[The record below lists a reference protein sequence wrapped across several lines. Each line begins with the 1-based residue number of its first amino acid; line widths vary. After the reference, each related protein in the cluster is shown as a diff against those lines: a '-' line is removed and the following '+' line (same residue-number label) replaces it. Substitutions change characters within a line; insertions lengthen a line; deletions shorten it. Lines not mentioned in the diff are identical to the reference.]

1 MSITEKENLSDDERE
16 ALTADPE
23 RQDEAHTKGA
33 YGYLSDSTLAARYS
47 VISGLIEQYDCEQIL
62 DIGCYVGGLRGAI
75 NRNRA
80 YHGIDI
86 SPHAILDARAT
97 YGHYERTEFSVG
109 DIRSETLQLPQ
120 YPCVVWAGIGFG
132 YSNKDSRSFA
142 DLFQKA
148 WSLCNDNG
156 LLIFECIEDYAWV
169 QTHIEATSRLLTA
182 FHVTYSLA
190 SLHNRRAVFVARK
203 VLK

>member
-1 MSITEKENLSDDERE
+1 VSVTEKVQLSDDERE

-33 YGYLSDSTLAARYS
+33 YDYLSDNTLAARYS
-47 VISGLIEQYDCEQIL
+47 VISGLIEQYDCDSVL

-75 NRNRA
+75 NRNRG

-86 SPHAILDARAT
+86 SAHAIKDAVAR
-97 YGHYERTEFSVG
+97 YGDYERTRFSVG
-109 DIRSETLQLPQ
+109 DIRSEAVKLAQ

-132 YSNKDSRSFA
+132 YSDKDSKSFA

-148 WSLCNDNG
+148 WELCSDDG

-169 QTHIEATSRLLTA
+169 QSHIEATSRLLTA

-190 SLHNRRAVFVARK
+190 SVHNRRAVFVARK

>member
-1 MSITEKENLSDDERE
+1 MSITEKERLSEDERE

-23 RQDEAHTKGA
+23 RQDEAHTSGA
-33 YGYLSDSTLAARYS
+33 YGYLSDATLATRYS
-47 VISGLIEQYDCEQIL
+47 VISGLIEQYDCPGVL

-86 SPHAILDARAT
+86 SENAIKDAIAR
-97 YGHYERTEFSVG
+97 YGDYERTTFSVG
-109 DIRSETLQLPQ
+109 DIRSESAKLPQ

-132 YSNKDSRSFA
+132 YSDKDNRSFA
-142 DLFQKA
+142 DLFKKA
-148 WSLCNDNG
+148 WDLCSDNG
-156 LLIFECIEDYAWV
+156 VLIFECIEDYAWV
-169 QTHIEATSRLLTA
+169 QTHIEATSKLLTT

-190 SLHNRRAVFVARK
+190 SVHNRRAVFVARK